1 MNNNKNNPEEKPLRR
16 VEDLFNRNYLE
27 KSIYVFLTGLALL
40 MVYFFMQNLDV
51 MKERWQGLVSL
62 LTPFIW
68 GICIAYILMPLFN
81 WLQANLRRLQFMRRH
96 NRICLAIS
104 LLITLLLFFSLV
116 GVFFSL
122 VIPEVVNS
130 IVSLFNTLTKSSS
143 YDWLLEYLQ
152 TGLQQLKDL
161 GVLNYIEDMSA
172 INGSDGSSLL
182 HYLENPQEY
191 FNKLLSYT
199 TGFLLKAGISAKNIM
214 LAFIVSVYMMIGKET
229 FLAQSRKIIYACTT
243 QDRADHFIDFCRRT
257 NRIFSGFLSGKI
269 LDSLIIGIICFIG
282 MKILHL
288 EYAVLI
294 SMIIGVTNVIPFF
307 GPFIGAI
314 PSILL
319 LLIVSP
325 QKALIFAIFVLVL
338 QQFDGNI
345 LGPKILG
352 DATGL
357 TAFWVIFAVIVMG
370 GMLGIVGM
378 FIGVPIFA
386 TIYMIVKNTV
396 ETKLKRKKL
405 PIDTNNYR

>member
-269 LDSLIIGIICFIG
+269 LDSLIIG
-282 MKILHL
+282 
-288 EYAVLI
+288 
-294 SMIIGVTNVIPFF
+294 VTNVIPFF

>member
-51 MKERWQGLVSL
+51 MKERWQGLVGL

-325 QKALIFAIFVLVL
+325 QKALIFAIFALVL

>member
-1 MNNNKNNPEEKPLRR
+1 
-16 VEDLFNRNYLE
+16 
-27 KSIYVFLTGLALL
+27 
-40 MVYFFMQNLDV
+40 
-51 MKERWQGLVSL
+51 
-62 LTPFIW
+62 
-68 GICIAYILMPLFN
+68 
-81 WLQANLRRLQFMRRH
+81 
-96 NRICLAIS
+96 
-104 LLITLLLFFSLV
+104 
-116 GVFFSL
+116 
-122 VIPEVVNS
+122 
-130 IVSLFNTLTKSSS
+130 
-143 YDWLLEYLQ
+143 
-152 TGLQQLKDL
+152 
-161 GVLNYIEDMSA
+161 
-172 INGSDGSSLL
+172 
-182 HYLENPQEY
+182 
-191 FNKLLSYT
+191 
-199 TGFLLKAGISAKNIM
+199 
-214 LAFIVSVYMMIGKET
+214 
-229 FLAQSRKIIYACTT
+229 
-243 QDRADHFIDFCRRT
+243 
-257 NRIFSGFLSGKI
+257 
-269 LDSLIIGIICFIG
+269 

>member
-51 MKERWQGLVSL
+51 MKERWQGLVGL

>member
-1 MNNNKNNPEEKPLRR
+1 MNNKNNPEEKPLRR

-51 MKERWQGLVSL
+51 MKERWQGLVGL

>member
-68 GICIAYILMPLFN
+68 GICIAYILMPLFY

>member
-1 MNNNKNNPEEKPLRR
+1 
-16 VEDLFNRNYLE
+16 
-27 KSIYVFLTGLALL
+27 
-40 MVYFFMQNLDV
+40 
-51 MKERWQGLVSL
+51 
-62 LTPFIW
+62 
-68 GICIAYILMPLFN
+68 
-81 WLQANLRRLQFMRRH
+81 
-96 NRICLAIS
+96 
-104 LLITLLLFFSLV
+104 
-116 GVFFSL
+116 
-122 VIPEVVNS
+122 
-130 IVSLFNTLTKSSS
+130 
-143 YDWLLEYLQ
+143 
-152 TGLQQLKDL
+152 
-161 GVLNYIEDMSA
+161 
-172 INGSDGSSLL
+172 
-182 HYLENPQEY
+182 
-191 FNKLLSYT
+191 
-199 TGFLLKAGISAKNIM
+199 
-214 LAFIVSVYMMIGKET
+214 
-229 FLAQSRKIIYACTT
+229 
-243 QDRADHFIDFCRRT
+243 
-257 NRIFSGFLSGKI
+257 
-269 LDSLIIGIICFIG
+269 

-357 TAFWVIFAVIVMG
+357 MG

>member
-96 NRICLAIS
+96 NSICLAIS